1 MQCYFSSIVYAHTSL
16 MHHWS
21 SRLSSKQRRETE
33 VMPKWHR
40 VESEIIIIY
49 LVFCLLEIHFVV
61 DCLELLL
68 VAKGG
73 EACQKLLESHEEM
86 ATDIQIAM
94 IQGYYSTQWYIHQ
107 KHTLLSVS
115 ANFVYFSNQLLKK
128 EGKIKLYFRPFG
140 NLC

>member
-1 MQCYFSSIVYAHTSL
+1 MQCYFSSIESMHTQVSCIIG
-16 MHHWS
+16 
-21 SRLSSKQRRETE
+21 RPKDFPSKQRRESE

-86 ATDIQIAM
+86 ATDI
-94 IQGYYSTQWYIHQ
+94 
-107 KHTLLSVS
+107 
-115 ANFVYFSNQLLKK
+115 
-128 EGKIKLYFRPFG
+128 
-140 NLC
+140 

>member
-1 MQCYFSSIVYAHTSL
+1 MHTQVSCIIG
-16 MHHWS
+16 
-21 SRLSSKQRRETE
+21 RPKDFPSKQRRESE

-86 ATDIQIAM
+86 ATDI
-94 IQGYYSTQWYIHQ
+94 
-107 KHTLLSVS
+107 
-115 ANFVYFSNQLLKK
+115 
-128 EGKIKLYFRPFG
+128 
-140 NLC
+140 